1 MNAEQEL
8 RAKLKNHT
16 GIFEELCEI
25 FNNNHQLAL
34 EWLENPKPA
43 LSGRTPESYLESD
56 PAMVRSLLQRLKQGD
71 FS

>member
-1 MNAEQEL
+1 MDAEQKM
-8 RAKLKNHT
+8 RAKLKMHT
-16 GIFEELCEI
+16 DIFEGLCEL

-43 LSGRTPESYLESD
+43 LSGRTPESFLESD
-56 PAMVRSLLQRLKQGD
+56 PAMVRSLLQRLKYGD